1 MKENKC
7 FEGMGYWWYFVGLRM
22 VWFIVKCWVIWD
34 IRVGVGSGGGCWDD
48 NGMGIA
54 EIRRTYNTRVVIWP
68 VGLLFFSFCF
78 LCYLWCC
85 VSGVC
90 VLLIMVLIFK
100 HIIKSAV
107 VSWRLGLMRL
117 EVSLC
122 LGDIR
127 KVQVFGFRYIFF
139 SLYFGFSSL
148 QRLEIPYLG
157 QKPVCVVLFGSIW
170 IRGGGCYI
178 WEIAEI
184 RRFYNTWV
192 VIWQLWLLLKALMF
206 YLSWYCDVCVGNLL
220 VLVSTVGTGT
230 KSAVIDWA
238 LGMMRLEF
246 SLYMGAIRL
255 GQVFAN
261 RYFFSVLCFIFR
273 SIQRL
278 ENLDIFQKPVCVV
291 CCIFSWIGFLR
302 IWGVGYVWGTE
313 GIRVLKALRVV
324 ILLNPWLISSGY
336 LFLSGLCCSLLGN
349 LNPFFCFVASLFGAS
364 TILAASV
371 VFEGVLGFFV
381 LKGCTQLG
389 DIRLEIALAGRT
401 LTSFISVFCQ
411 FVVLSKGNQTWSL
424 WKSCFF
430 EGPFIVFNLSQ
441 SSRDWGLRGKYYV
454 WFVIGS
460 TLRKNRCGIGVEDGD
475 SYSYVDLVGGWD
487 GVLGILWKFGSWY
500 RIFNVD
506 VVKAVWWIE
515 RLFKYKARLGNGKYA
530 ERCIRIKERVM
541 VIYASVFWIVC
552 AGKIYAADK
561 MDRSWIWSMRR
572 LKIVFSCVHEAKD
585 WLEAGMKVE
594 IRWLKICCDKGPGL
608 IWVFCEVPC

>member
-1 MKENKC
+1 
-7 FEGMGYWWYFVGLRM
+7 
-22 VWFIVKCWVIWD
+22 
-34 IRVGVGSGGGCWDD
+34 
-48 NGMGIA
+48 MGIA

-68 VGLLFFSFCF
+68 AGLLFFSFCF
-78 LCYLWCC
+78 MCYLWCC

-273 SIQRL
+273 TIQRL

-302 IWGVGYVWGTE
+302 ILGG
-313 GIRVLKALRVV
+313 
-324 ILLNPWLISSGY
+324 
-336 LFLSGLCCSLLGN
+336 GLCLGNRRNKGN

-401 LTSFISVFCQ
+401 LTFFISVFCQ

-441 SSRDWGLRGKYYV
+441 SSCDWGLRGKYYV
-454 WFVIGS
+454 WFVIRS

-475 SYSYVDLVGGWD
+475 SYSYVDLVGNEGITAA
-487 GVLGILWKFGSWY
+487 VLYG
-500 RIFNVD
+500 
-506 VVKAVWWIE
+506 
-515 RLFKYKARLGNGKYA
+515 LGG
-530 ERCIRIKERVM
+530 
-541 VIYASVFWIVC
+541 
-552 AGKIYAADK
+552 
-561 MDRSWIWSMRR
+561 
-572 LKIVFSCVHEAKD
+572 
-585 WLEAGMKVE
+585 
-594 IRWLKICCDKGPGL
+594 
-608 IWVFCEVPC
+608 

>member
-1 MKENKC
+1 
-7 FEGMGYWWYFVGLRM
+7 
-22 VWFIVKCWVIWD
+22 
-34 IRVGVGSGGGCWDD
+34 
-48 NGMGIA
+48 
-54 EIRRTYNTRVVIWP
+54 
-68 VGLLFFSFCF
+68 
-78 LCYLWCC
+78 
-85 VSGVC
+85 
-90 VLLIMVLIFK
+90 
-100 HIIKSAV
+100 
-107 VSWRLGLMRL
+107 
-117 EVSLC
+117 
-122 LGDIR
+122 
-127 KVQVFGFRYIFF
+127 
-139 SLYFGFSSL
+139 
-148 QRLEIPYLG
+148 
-157 QKPVCVVLFGSIW
+157 
-170 IRGGGCYI
+170 
-178 WEIAEI
+178 
-184 RRFYNTWV
+184 
-192 VIWQLWLLLKALMF
+192 
-206 YLSWYCDVCVGNLL
+206 
-220 VLVSTVGTGT
+220 
-230 KSAVIDWA
+230 
-238 LGMMRLEF
+238 MMRLEF

-255 GQVFAN
+255 VQVFAN

-389 DIRLEIALAGRT
+389 DIRLEISLAGRT

-441 SSRDWGLRGKYYV
+441 SSCDWGLRGKYYV

-530 ERCIRIKERVM
+530 ERCIRIKGRVM

-594 IRWLKICCDKGPGL
+594 IRWLKIYCDKGPGL
-608 IWVFCEVPC
+608 ICVFL